1 MTLGNEREKRCL
13 LTVNAGSSSIKFALF
28 EMNASLSRTVSGKI
42 DRIGLPG
49 ATLSV
54 TELASRKME
63 QVDLDATKHA
73 DCVAPLL
80 SAIERQSVCRP

>member
-1 MTLGNEREKRCL
+1 MTLGNRIDKRRQRRF
-13 LTVNAGSSSIKFALF
+13 IKYQVCPIRKA
-28 EMNASLSRTVSGKI
+28 RV
-42 DRIGLPG
+42 RIGLPG
-49 ATLSV
+49 TTLSV
-54 TELASRKME
+54 AELASRKME